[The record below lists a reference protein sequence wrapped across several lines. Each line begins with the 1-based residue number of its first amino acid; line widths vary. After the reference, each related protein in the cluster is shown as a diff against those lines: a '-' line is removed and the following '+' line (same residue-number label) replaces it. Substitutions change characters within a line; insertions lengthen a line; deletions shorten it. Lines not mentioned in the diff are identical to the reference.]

1 MQKSTPERVLTTAE
15 NVLAAVPFAVVAVVA
30 FVNVISRYFL
40 NASLA
45 FTSELTVNLAVWMV
59 MMGAVIGL
67 REGAHLGFSALH
79 EKVTG
84 LVRQAMTVVI
94 TVAILTFLAVLLYF
108 GVDMALGQL
117 DSGRATPSIRVPQ
130 WLFTAALP
138 AGALF
143 GARRTVQAARAGF
156 RRSTVDSQPSEE
168 ADR

>member
-1 MQKSTPERVLTTAE
+1 MHRSTSERVLTVAE

-30 FVNVISRYFL
+30 FVNVFSRYFL

-59 MMGAVIGL
+59 TMGAVIGL

-79 EKVTG
+79 DKATG
-84 LVRQAMTVVI
+84 LLRQVMTILI
-94 TVAILTFLAVLLYF
+94 TAAILVFLAVLLYF
-108 GVDMALGQL
+108 GIDMMIGQI
-117 DSGRATPSIRVPQ
+117 DSGRATPSIGVPQ

-138 AGALF
+138 VGAVF
-143 GARRTVQAARAGF
+143 GVYRTLQASRAGF
-156 RRSTVDSQPSEE
+156 HRSTVDSQPSEE